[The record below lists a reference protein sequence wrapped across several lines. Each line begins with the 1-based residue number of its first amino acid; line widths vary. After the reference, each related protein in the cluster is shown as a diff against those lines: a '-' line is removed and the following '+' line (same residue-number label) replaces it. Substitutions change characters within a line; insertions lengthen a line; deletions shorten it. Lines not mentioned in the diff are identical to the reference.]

1 MEIGFWIL
9 FVVVWV
15 LFILCIVLCGR
26 IVTLE
31 CELNFYKQKI
41 ADLSV
46 RLSKIDEMSNPSK

>member
-9 FVVVWV
+9 FCIVWV

-41 ADLSV
+41 ADISA
-46 RLSKIDEMSNPSK
+46 RLSKIDETSNPSE